1 MYASVLFLLDPSSS
15 NGCIPS
21 EASTWPWYSNRPL
34 LQPDDATADLSCRMF
49 TGDKLCLRQIIR
61 RVQRTRALQADK
73 HFFEQLCITFGSTLQ
88 QKRREG
94 KHAAAYGQS

>member
-21 EASTWPWYSNRPL
+21 EASTWPWYSNRHDGAADL
-34 LQPDDATADLSCRMF
+34 DDVAADLSCCMF

-94 KHAAAYGQS
+94 KHAAAYG